1 MGTLTFF
8 LSSAVLSVMK
18 YFCCIPQSNTTTT
31 TTTRSTTVTKG
42 KPIVSKTRWDEEKKP
57 KKRKQKIYEGVRL
70 HADFTDEKW
79 IARHRCMY
87 DKLDRDG
94 NGFVTLD
101 EFVYKASVEICGA
114 IGATPEQTKRHTEA
128 VTNFFTGA
136 GMKFG
141 VEQPWPEYIKG
152 WEPLIESELDKWAN
166 GEPTLIRAWGEALF
180 DIIDKSGDGAIDLK
194 EWETYQ
200 RAAQVCDSVED
211 CEATFKVCD
220 RNGDGKIEIDEM
232 TRQHVG
238 FWYIADPDS
247 DGLYGP
253 GVP

>member
-1 MGTLTFF
+1 
-8 LSSAVLSVMK
+8 MK

-31 TTTRSTTVTKG
+31 TTTRYTSTTTTKG
-42 KPIVSKTRWDEEKKP
+42 QPIRAKTRWDEEKKP

-70 HADFTDEKW
+70 YADFTDEKW

-128 VTNFFTGA
+128 VTNFFAGA

-180 DIIDKSGDGAIDLK
+180 DIIDKSGDGSIDLK

-211 CEATFKVCD
+211 CAATFAVCD